1 MLVLWL
7 CMVGARRCGGC
18 PGFLKFSVNNVQDL
32 ELLLMHN
39 RKYCAEIAHTVSSQA
54 RQQIVKRAAELN
66 VRVLNKS
73 AKLRTEESA

>member
-1 MLVLWL
+1 MWILVAL
-7 CMVGARRCGGC
+7 CC

-39 RKYCAEIAHTVSSQA
+39 RKYCAEIAHTVSSLT